1 MPSHPEAAPT
11 PSLQVIAMHGW
22 AGDGLGW
29 ELLRRELAAPGW
41 QWQCGE
47 RGYGGRTPEL
57 PEWAPSGR
65 RVLIGHSMG
74 PHLLP
79 PSLLAQAEAVV
90 LLASFA
96 RFLPPGREG
105 RRLQTA
111 LDGMAAQLAEGP
123 DESEAAHRAQ
133 QLLQAFLVKAA
144 EPDPPDLLPHGPAA
158 HPVGPE
164 GRRLL
169 REDLERLAASEDL
182 PPGFPTDVPVLIVEA
197 GADRIVV
204 PEARALLRERLPRAQ
219 VLTFDGAGHCLL
231 QAPLASELRRWI
243 TGTLGP

>member
-1 MPSHPEAAPT
+1 MPSPPEASPAS
-11 PSLQVIAMHGW
+11 SLQVIAMHGW

-29 ELLRRELAAPGW
+29 DLLRQELAAPGW
-41 QWQCGE
+41 HWQSGE

-57 PEWAPSGR
+57 PQWAPSGR
-65 RVLIGHSMG
+65 RLLIGHSMG

-79 PSLLAQAEAVV
+79 PSLLEQAEAVV
-90 LLASFA
+90 LLAGFA
-96 RFLPPGREG
+96 RFVPPGREG

-123 DESEAAHRAQ
+123 DESHTALRAQ
-133 QLLQAFLVKAA
+133 QLLQAFLAKAA
-144 EPDPPDLLPHGPAA
+144 EPDPADLLPHGPASQ
-158 HPVGPE
+158 PVGPE

-182 PPGFPTDVPVLIVEA
+182 PPGFPEGVPVLIVEA

-204 PEARALLRERLPRAQ
+204 PEARALLRDRLPHAE

-243 TGTLGP
+243 TGTLRP

>member
-1 MPSHPEAAPT
+1 MSSPPEAS

-29 ELLRRELAAPGW
+29 ELLRRELCSPGW
-41 QWQCGE
+41 RWDSGE
-47 RGYGGRTPEL
+47 RGYGGRPPER

-65 RVLIGHSMG
+65 RLLIGHSMG

-90 LLASFA
+90 LLAGFA
-96 RFLPPGREG
+96 RFVPPGREG

-111 LDGMAAQLAEGP
+111 LDGMAARLAEGP
-123 DESEAAHRAQ
+123 DENEAAQRAQ
-133 QLLQAFLVKAA
+133 KLLQDFLVKAA
-144 EPDPPDLLPHGPAA
+144 APDPPDLLPSGPASQ
-158 HPVGPE
+158 PVGPE

-169 REDLERLAASEDL
+169 RDDLARLAASDDL

-204 PEARALLRERLPRAQ
+204 PEARALLRQRLPAAE
-219 VLTFDGAGHCLL
+219 VLTFENAGHCLL
-231 QAPLASELRRWI
+231 QAPLASELRTWI
-243 TGTLGP
+243 TRTLGP